1 MGEFLIDFIGEVII
15 DLIIWPILKFL
26 VIGPGSLIC
35 SIVSFFSK
43 SPKYIGY
50 FYNQKKALS
59 FAATAALVLLVFIMV

>member
-43 SPKYIGY
+43 SPKSIGY